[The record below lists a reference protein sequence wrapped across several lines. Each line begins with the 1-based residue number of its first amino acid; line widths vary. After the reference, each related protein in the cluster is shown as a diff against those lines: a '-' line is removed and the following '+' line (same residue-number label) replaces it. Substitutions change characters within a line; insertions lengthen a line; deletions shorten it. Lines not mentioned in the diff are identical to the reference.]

1 MKKIIL
7 VIAVVGLMISNIK
20 AQENGTDYREKAQ
33 FGLKAG
39 MNISNV
45 YDSKGE
51 EFRADGKFGLA
62 GGIFGEI
69 PIGKYFGIHPEILFS
84 QKGFQASGK
93 ILGST
98 YTFTRTTNFIDV
110 PLMLTLKPSE
120 FFTIMAGPQYSYLL
134 KQTDVFANATTS
146 IAQEQE
152 FVNENIRKNLF
163 CFTGGFD
170 VNIKHIVVS
179 LRAGWDITNNNGDG
193 TSTTPRYKNVW
204 YQGTIGFR
212 L

>member
-7 VIAVVGLMISNIK
+7 MFAVVSLMAGKIS
-20 AQENGTDYREKAQ
+20 AQEKETDYREKAQ
-33 FGLKAG
+33 FGLKIGA
-39 MNISNV
+39 NISNV
-45 YDSKGE
+45 YDTRGDA
-51 EFRADGKFGLA
+51 FQADGKFGLA
-62 GGIFGEI
+62 LGAFGEI

-84 QKGFQASGK
+84 QKGFKATGR

-98 YTFTRTTNFIDV
+98 YDFTRTTNFIDV
-110 PLMLTLKPSE
+110 PILVTLKPSE
-120 FFTIMAGPQYSYLL
+120 FLTIMAGPQYSYLI

-163 CFTGGFD
+163 CFTGGID
-170 VNIKHIVVS
+170 INIQHIVVGF
-179 LRAGWDITNNNGDG
+179 RAGWDITNNNGDG

-204 YQGTIGFR
+204 YQGTVGYRF
-212 L
+212 